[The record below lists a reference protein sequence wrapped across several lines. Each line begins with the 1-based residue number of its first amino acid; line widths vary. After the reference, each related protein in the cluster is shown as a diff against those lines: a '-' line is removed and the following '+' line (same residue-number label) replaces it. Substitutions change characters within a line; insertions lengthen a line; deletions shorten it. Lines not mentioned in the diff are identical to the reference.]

1 MALPANRNAVGAS
14 TMASYVL
21 GVVCFVVGIYIS
33 TITRIYIY
41 TGQET
46 HPYLKIG
53 LPLVIGGI
61 AVVAWAQAAAKR
73 SLHR

>member
-1 MALPANRNAVGAS
+1 MALPANRNRVGAS
-14 TMASYVL
+14 TMASYVV
-21 GVVCFVVGIYIS
+21 GMICFVVGIYVS
-33 TITRIYIY
+33 TITRLYIY

-61 AVVAWAQAAAKR
+61 AVVAFAQAAAKR
-73 SLHR
+73 NLRK